1 MHWIYGVYLFLSI
14 VQLPV
19 LLFMLALQKTT
30 RCSIVRF
37 DIDGFDIDGFD
48 IDGFDIDGNNTATA
62 TVGVQDMAK
71 ESVCTA
77 AMAVLFAVLYMVRT
91 QTVDD
96 TDDKTPLFKTMMRA
110 SFWCFVFFHGCVLHC
125 GWPRPLTRNDIFAT
139 SALRT
144 LALWGFCRL
153 DDKRAALIG
162 GSTLYMLWAIAYTKF
177 YVSGSF
183 VMVGVAMLMDALL
196 ALGHCYDDITTEL
209 VASNCRL
216 CYVAISGW
224 ATIFWLPLLTG

>member
-1 MHWIYGVYLFLSI
+1 MHWIYGVYLFLAI

-19 LLFMLALQKTT
+19 LLFMLAMQKTT

-37 DIDGFDIDGFD
+37 E
-48 IDGFDIDGNNTATA
+48 IDGNNTATA
-62 TVGVQDMAK
+62 NIFYFTENMAK
-71 ESVCTA
+71 ESACAA
-77 AMAVLFAVLYMVRT
+77 AMAVVFAVLYMIRT
-91 QTVDD
+91 SDPEDD
-96 TDDKTPLFKTMMRA
+96 QTPLFKTTPRA

-144 LALWGFCRL
+144 LALWVCCRL
-153 DDKRAALIG
+153 DDKRAALMG
-162 GSTLYMLWAIAYTKF
+162 GSTLYMLWILAYTKF

-183 VMVGVAMLMDALL
+183 VMVGVAILMDALL
-196 ALGHCYDDITTEL
+196 ALGHGYDDVTTEP
-209 VASNCRL
+209 VVSNCRL
-216 CYVAISGW
+216 CYIAISGW

>member
-19 LLFMLALQKTT
+19 LLFMLAMQKTT
-30 RCSIVRF
+30 RCSIVH
-37 DIDGFDIDGFD
+37 
-48 IDGFDIDGNNTATA
+48 FDIDGNNTATA
-62 TVGVQDMAK
+62 TVVVQNMAK

-77 AMAVLFAVLYMVRT
+77 AMAVLFAVLYMLRT
-91 QTVDD
+91 SDPVDTS
-96 TDDKTPLFKTMMRA
+96 TDDKTPLFNTMMRA

-144 LALWGFCRL
+144 LALWVFCRL

-162 GSTLYMLWAIAYTKF
+162 GSTLYMLWFIAYNKF

-196 ALGHCYDDITTEL
+196 ALGHGYDDITTEL
-209 VASNCRL
+209 VVSNCRL
-216 CYVAISGW
+216 CYIAISGW